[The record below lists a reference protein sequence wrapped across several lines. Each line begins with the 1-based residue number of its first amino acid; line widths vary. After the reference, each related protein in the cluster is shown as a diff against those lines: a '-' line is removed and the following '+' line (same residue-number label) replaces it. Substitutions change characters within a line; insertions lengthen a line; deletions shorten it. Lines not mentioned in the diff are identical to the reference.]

1 MIISQAINNLT
12 KSLIKSSSIHPE
24 ENNVEYIYKLYFF
37 LKMVVSM
44 NLNKV
49 NKTSNLLSP

>member
-24 ENNVEYIYKLYFF
+24 ENNVEYIIFF

-49 NKTSNLLSP
+49 SKTSNLLSP

>member
-24 ENNVEYIYKLYFF
+24 ENNVEYILLYIFF
-37 LKMVVSM
+37 QDGSEYE
-44 NLNKV
+44 
-49 NKTSNLLSP
+49 SE